1 MPMSKNVSSKNVGS
15 VAAEEIRIG
24 AAPIELSRF
33 LKFAGVFESGGE
45 AKHAIQGGGVRVDGV
60 VEKVVRKQLAA
71 GARVECAGRVLIVK
85 V

>member
-1 MPMSKNVSSKNVGS
+1 MNKKDVSKRG
-15 VAAEEIRIG
+15 VAGVEEEIVIG

-33 LKFAGVFESGGE
+33 LKFAGLFESGGE
-45 AKHAIQGGGVRVDGV
+45 AKHAIQGGAVRVDGA

-71 GARVECAGRVLIVK
+71 GARVECAGRVLVVK